1 MIAAL
6 LFVVAQG
13 AEPPPRP
20 SAPVVVESTQRGCA
34 DAVELGPGE
43 SRDCLSVSLPL
54 QDVAYY
60 LAEGSAYT
68 HLRSLYRIDTSELVY
83 QAADGERRAEWWEA
97 RYNEA
102 VEPVPMV
109 QRPAV
114 AVAVGVIVG
123 LGTTLLAA
131 KSLQAVA
138 ASGEQ

>member
-1 MIAAL
+1 M
-6 LFVVAQG
+6 
-13 AEPPPRP
+13 
-20 SAPVVVESTQRGCA
+20 
-34 DAVELGPGE
+34 
-43 SRDCLSVSLPL
+43 
-54 QDVAYY
+54 AYY

-102 VEPVPMV
+102 VEPVPIV

>member
-1 MIAAL
+1 M
-6 LFVVAQG
+6 LFVGAQG

-20 SAPVVVESTQRGCA
+20 SAPVGVEATQRGCA

-83 QAADGERRAEWWEA
+83 QAAAGARRAEWWEA

-102 VEPVPMV
+102 VEPVPIV